1 MRASRPETGDDAPSL
16 LPDAKLTEA
25 TLGDT
30 KDSGWDV
37 LSLPL
42 PPVSR
47 GTRLE
52 INEKPP
58 AAGTGGLH
66 PRCFFFFPQVC
77 ELNPISLG
85 GKLREPY
92 FGLEESSPSP
102 RTGPPFSGGS
112 LSPSACPCKAGGIAV
127 SRAAGTDF
135 FCSSTGCGRAAS
147 HLPICYPM
155 ARGATLAEMY
165 EISCGKNMHAD
176 PHLVSPIMEV

>member
-16 LPDAKLTEA
+16 LPDPKLTEA

-30 KDSGWDV
+30 KDLGWDV

-58 AAGTGGLH
+58 AAETGGLH

-102 RTGPPFSGGS
+102 RTGPPFSGGVTFALCLPLQGWWDRGVPGS
-112 LSPSACPCKAGGIAV
+112 RHGLFLLKYRLRQSRLPPPYLLSHGPRGDSGGDV
-127 SRAAGTDF
+127 
-135 FCSSTGCGRAAS
+135 
-147 HLPICYPM
+147 
-155 ARGATLAEMY
+155 
-165 EISCGKNMHAD
+165 
-176 PHLVSPIMEV
+176 